1 MPNLKKHSRI
11 EDKGERMTKEELKRR
26 KKLLTDLMKESS
38 YRPMKLK
45 ELALMLDIEK
55 SRREELREVL
65 EELLSEGRISLSARG
80 KYKIS
85 EEEILEGVYTAN
97 PKGFGFVAVE
107 GREDVFIPEGQ
118 EGGALHGDKVSI
130 RTKIGKRGERTEG
143 SIVGILEHVNTYIV
157 GLYKKN
163 RNFGFLLPDNQKI
176 TKDIFIPDEKSM
188 DAKNGMKVRVLVY
201 DFGEGKNKKPEGEIV
216 EILGYMRD
224 PGVDILSIIR
234 AFDLPEKFG
243 EEVLELAVCL
253 PQQVDAGAYP
263 DRKDYRESF
272 TITIDGEDAK
282 DLDDAVSLESKDGV
296 WRLAVHIADVSE
308 YVKEGSLLDRE
319 ALERGT
325 SVYLADR
332 VLPMLPPAL
341 SNGICSLNE
350 NADRLALS
358 CIMEIDEK
366 LGLLSHEI
374 CETLIRVDHRMTYT
388 QVYDI
393 LEGGHCESGALGG
406 MLREMERLALFLRK
420 RRLER
425 GSIDFDLPETGLRL
439 DEQGRVISVGAYERN
454 TAHRIIEEFMLLANE
469 TVAQEY
475 YWQELPFIYRVHDK
489 PDPEKIR
496 ALSVFIGNFGYRI
509 KAGKGEV
516 HPKEIQKLLRQTEGS
531 DAKMLIDRIALR
543 SMKQARYQ
551 SEAGEHFGLAA
562 RYYTHFTSPI
572 RRYPDL
578 QIHRIIKENI
588 RQGISQKRMEHYE
601 EILHKVAWQSSLRER
616 RAADAERETLRYK
629 KCEYMQNHIG
639 ECFCGVISG
648 VTAYGIYV
656 ELENT
661 IEGMIR
667 VSDLKDDYYRYVEE
681 SYALVGERKGRVYQI
696 GQKMEIEVA
705 RADKLT
711 GNIDF
716 LPVSAGA

>member
-1 MPNLKKHSRI
+1 
-11 EDKGERMTKEELKRR
+11 MTKEEMKRR
-26 KKLLTDLMKESS
+26 KDLILELMKESR
-38 YRPMKLK
+38 YRPMRFR
-45 ELALMLDIEK
+45 ELAQMLGIEK
-55 SRREELREVL
+55 EKRDALREVL
-65 EELLSEGRISLSARG
+65 EALLEEEKISLSARG
-80 KYKIS
+80 RYKIS
-85 EEEILEGVYTAN
+85 EAETLEGIYTAN

-107 GREDVFIPEGQ
+107 GREDIFIPEGE
-118 EGGALHGDKVSI
+118 EGQALHGDRVSL
-130 RTKIGKRGERTEG
+130 RTRSGKRGGRTEG
-143 SIVGILEHVNTYIV
+143 RIVKILEHANTYIV

-163 RNFGFLLPDNQKI
+163 RSFGFLLPDNQKI
-176 TKDIFIPDEKSM
+176 TKDIFIPEEKSM
-188 DAKNGMKVRVLVY
+188 DAKDGMKVRALVY
-201 DFGEGKNKKPEGEIV
+201 DFGDGKSRKPEAEIV
-216 EILGYMRD
+216 EILGYMKD

-234 AFDLPEKFG
+234 SFDLPEKFS
-243 EEVLELAVCL
+243 EELLGAAASI
-253 PQQVDAGAYP
+253 PQQVNAAAYP
-263 DRKDYRESF
+263 GRRDYRELL

-282 DLDDAVSLESKDGV
+282 DLDDAISIEYRDGV
-296 WRLAVHIADVSE
+296 WRLGVHIADVSE
-308 YVKEGSLLDRE
+308 YVKEGSPLDRE

-341 SNGICSLNE
+341 SNGICSLNAGE
-350 NADRLALS
+350 DRLALS

-366 LGLLSHEI
+366 LGPISHEI
-374 CETLIRVDHRMTYT
+374 CETIIRVNHRMTYT

-393 LEGGHCESGALGG
+393 LEGGPSDSKALGD

-420 RRLER
+420 RRMER
-425 GSIDFDLPETGLRL
+425 GSIDFDLPETRLRL
-439 DEQGRVISVGAYERN
+439 DERGRVVSVGAYERN

-475 YWQELPFIYRVHDK
+475 YWQELPFLYRVHDK

-588 RQGISQKRMEHYE
+588 RKGISQKRLAHYE
-601 EILHKVAWQSSLRER
+601 EILGKVAWQSSLRER

-629 KCEYMQNHIG
+629 KCEYMQRHVG
-639 ECFCGVISG
+639 ECFGGVISG

-667 VSDLKDDYYRYVEE
+667 ITELKDDYYRYVEE
-681 SYALVGERKGRVYQI
+681 SYALVGEKRGRVYQL
-696 GQKMEIEVA
+696 GQRMEIEVA

-716 LPVSAGA
+716 LPVYP